1 MNIDDSA
8 GLMWADAVRETR
20 RGAAADKNIAAKI
33 AALPFSTGGYMQPE
47 LRDAPPGYVA
57 IDFETEDPTLLERG
71 SAWAFS
77 GIGDILGLAV
87 AWEGFEAYYPVGHR
101 EGNVD
106 RDKIVRWLTE
116 HFRRDDV
123 RFIAANACY
132 DLGWAKRVTGLYPAG
147 GIEDVQFMAALL
159 DENRLSYSL
168 DNIAQVYLGMGKNAD
183 VIKDIADKL
192 SIKYAQVMGNL
203 KHLAGPVIAPYA
215 ATDARVTYDLH
226 RILLPQI
233 DAEDLRVV
241 HDLES
246 DLIPMSVDM
255 KRRGIRVD
263 VDEAERRAVE
273 IRETR
278 IPELKRLIKAA
289 TLVDVEP
296 WESET
301 LARALASCGITC
313 DRTRTGQPKVDQ
325 YALAAWAK
333 TEPVAAHILA
343 LRKMSKIENTFLT
356 GHILGHQH
364 LGRIHADFNQLRSER
379 EDGSGFGTVSGRFS
393 STAPNLQ
400 QIPTRDKEWGPL
412 MRSLFLA
419 EEGQQIASLDYSSQE
434 PRLTVHFAAKARL
447 PGAAE
452 AVEKFRQDPR
462 TDYHGMVAEIAN
474 IPRSQAKTINLG
486 CFGPDT
492 RVLTSNGVMP
502 ITRVTKAD
510 KLWDGVEW
518 VTHQGLLD
526 QGVKDTI
533 RILGDLHVTT
543 DHLILCE
550 SQWVSAIVLARDENT
565 QSQAL
570 VTGSANLP
578 SQDLSKVRATALKKS
593 LFSARVDAQ
602 NTQLIPTI
610 YSRFRLNVANF
621 VGSVTRR
628 VLSANAPTRGQCP
641 KMITEPDFSIDCLQ
655 PSVAVTTRTIQLT
668 NPTVAGAL
676 PFSTNGVKIKDSFSF
691 MSEHCLDGM
700 TRSLRWIEQI
710 TAGVMSLATC
720 GSSRARKTTITDEPS
735 EILRSSLRTY
745 DIALAGPRSRYTV
758 VTAAGPIIVHNCSY
772 GMGGNKLAHSL
783 GLPTEW
789 MAVRREGGRTKWQPI
804 SDDDVA
810 DLRAHGVDCIEV
822 AGDEAK
828 AIMKKW
834 EEGAPF
840 VRGLYKLAEEVAGKR
855 GYIRTLLGRRCRFKL
870 GAEGKYAF
878 THKALNRLA
887 QGSAADQTKRG
898 MLDLWNMGHVPLL
911 TVHDE
916 LVFSVDDEAEAR
928 RYSPVMENAVPL
940 LVPSV
945 VDVNLGKTWGD
956 IAK

>member
-33 AALPFSTGGYMQPE
+33 AALPFSTGGYVQPE

-87 AWEGFEAYYPVGHR
+87 AWEGFEAYYPVSHR

-106 RDKIVRWLTE
+106 RDKVVRWLTE
-116 HFRRDDV
+116 HFKRDDV

-132 DLGWAKRVTGLYPAG
+132 DLGWARRITGLYPAG

-168 DNIAQVYLGMGKNAD
+168 DNIAQVYLGTGKNAD

-233 DAEDLRVV
+233 DAEGLRVV

-325 YALAAWAK
+325 YALATWAK

-434 PRLTVHFAAKARL
+434 PRLTVHVAAKARL

-492 RVLTSNGVMP
+492 RVLTPRGLVK
-502 ITRVTKAD
+502 IVDVALTD
-510 KLWDGVEW
+510 QLWDGVEW
-518 VTHQGLLD
+518 VSHEGVID
-526 QGVKDTI
+526 QGIQDVIRLPGDLDVTPDH
-533 RILGDLHVTT
+533 RILCGA
-543 DHLILCE
+543 
-550 SQWVSAIVLARDENT
+550 SWVEAKYFAPNANIFAAARDT
-565 QSQAL
+565 ACR
-570 VTGSANLP
+570 NLP
-578 SQDLSKVRATALKKS
+578 PTGCAELTGIPDKTAT
-593 LFSARVDAQ
+593 
-602 NTQLIPTI
+602 
-610 YSRFRLNVANF
+610 
-621 VGSVTRR
+621 
-628 VLSANAPTRGQCP
+628 
-641 KMITEPDFSIDCLQ
+641 
-655 PSVAVTTRTIQLT
+655 
-668 NPTVAGAL
+668 
-676 PFSTNGVKIKDSFSF
+676 
-691 MSEHCLDGM
+691 
-700 TRSLRWIEQI
+700 SLR
-710 TAGVMSLATC
+710 V
-720 GSSRARKTTITDEPS
+720 
-735 EILRSSLRTY
+735 Y
-745 DIALAGPRSRYTV
+745 DISNAGPRHRFTI
-758 VTAAGPIIVHNCSY
+758 VTAAGPLIVHNCSY

-789 MAVRREGGRTKWQPI
+789 MAVRREGSRAKWQPI
-804 SDDDVA
+804 SEDDVA

-870 GAEGKYAF
+870 GADGKYAF